1 MTKKTLLRAML
12 APLGLR
18 AGSPAAGRPRRV
30 PVGGQAVIEGVL
42 MKGENRWGLAVRRP
56 DGEIFKESWPDS
68 SRTKRF
74 PWKLP
79 FFRGVVTMIEMM
91 RIGFRA
97 LNRSAEIALGGSEE
111 ELTKKDAAIVISVG
125 ILAVVG
131 LFIALPLW
139 LSEKGAAFLGLS
151 AAGRNM
157 LEGVLRGVIF
167 VGYVALIGL
176 WEDIRQVFRYHG
188 AEHKTI
194 NAFEKN
200 AFEKNVFGGGEK
212 TESGKTEAEKM
223 TPEFVAAQSR
233 IHPRC
238 GTSFLLIA
246 ILTGIAVFSVIGR
259 GGILWRIGTR
269 VALLP
274 LVIGISY
281 EIIRLSSKS
290 GFIGKCLM
298 FPVLSLQYLT
308 TREPD
313 LKQIEVAMTS
323 LGIALECDK

>member
-1 MTKKTLLRAML
+1 
-12 APLGLR
+12 
-18 AGSPAAGRPRRV
+18 
-30 PVGGQAVIEGVL
+30 
-42 MKGENRWGLAVRRP
+42 
-56 DGEIFKESWPDS
+56 
-68 SRTKRF
+68 
-74 PWKLP
+74 
-79 FFRGVVTMIEMM
+79 MM
-91 RIGFRA
+91 GTGFRA
-97 LNRSAEIALGGSEE
+97 LSRSAEVALGDSEE
-111 ELTKKDAAIVISVG
+111 ELTKKDAVIVISVG

-139 LSEKGAAFLGLS
+139 LSEKGAALLSLS
-151 AAGRNM
+151 ATGRNA
-157 LEGVLRGVIF
+157 LEGILRGVVF
-167 VGYVALIGL
+167 VGYVASIGL

-194 NAFEKN
+194 NAFEKS
-200 AFEKNVFGGGEK
+200 AGGG
-212 TESGKTEAEKM
+212 EKM

-246 ILTGIAVFSVIGR
+246 ILIGIAVFSAVGG
-259 GGILWRIGTR
+259 GGILWRVGTR

-274 LVIGISY
+274 LVAGISY
-281 EIIRLSSKS
+281 EIIRLSLKS

-313 LKQIEVAMTS
+313 SGQIEVAMTS
-323 LGIALECDK
+323 LDIALGRDK

>member
-1 MTKKTLLRAML
+1 M
-12 APLGLR
+12 
-18 AGSPAAGRPRRV
+18 

-56 DGEIFKESWPDS
+56 DGEIFKESWPNS
-68 SRTKRF
+68 SRVKRL

-79 FFRGVVTMIEMM
+79 LFRGFVTMVEMVG
-91 RIGFRA
+91 IGFRA
-97 LNRSAEIALGGSEE
+97 LSRSAEIALGDSEE
-111 ELTKKDAAIVISVG
+111 ELTKRDAAIAVFVG

-139 LSEKGAAFLGLS
+139 LSERGAALLGLS
-151 AAGRNM
+151 AAGRNV
-157 LEGVLRGVIF
+157 LEGILRGVIF
-167 VGYVALIGL
+167 VGYVAVIGL
-176 WEDIRQVFRYHG
+176 WEDIRRVFRYHG

-194 NAFEKN
+194 NAFEKG
-200 AFEKNVFGGGEK
+200 AFGDGEDVRKN
-212 TESGKTEAEKM
+212 M

-246 ILTGIAVFSVIGR
+246 ILIGIVVFSVIGG
-259 GGILWRIGTR
+259 GGILWRVGTR

-281 EIIRLSSKS
+281 EIIRLASKS

-298 FPVLSLQYLT
+298 FPMLSLQYLT

-323 LGIALECDK
+323 LGIALGRGERKE